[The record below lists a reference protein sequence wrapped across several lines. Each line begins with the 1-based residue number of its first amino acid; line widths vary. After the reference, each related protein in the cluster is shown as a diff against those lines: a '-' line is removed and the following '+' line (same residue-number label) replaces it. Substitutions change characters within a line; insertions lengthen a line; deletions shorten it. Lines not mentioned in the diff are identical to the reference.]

1 VLVDPN
7 TSATITINEV
17 RVDFGAKSVVI
28 SNSRLR
34 LNETSL
40 EDALQTQLQPK
51 RLGLERLHR
60 HTAMGAKLAEKAT
73 EERKDENFLAKTS
86 MACLPITGFDKI
98 THKPKWVECNNKRFK
113 VNY

>member
-1 VLVDPN
+1 
-7 TSATITINEV
+7 
-17 RVDFGAKSVVI
+17 VVI

-40 EDALQTQLQPK
+40 EDALQNSELQPK

-60 HTAMGAKLAEKAT
+60 HCAMGAKLAPKAT
-73 EERKDENFLAKTS
+73 EERKDKNFLAKAFIT
-86 MACLPITGFDKI
+86 CLPVTGFDKI
-98 THKPKWVECNNKRFK
+98 TKTPKWVEFKDNKRLK